1 MHLSR
6 EIILDASFAILEQ
19 YGLADMT
26 MRRLANQMGVAPGA
40 MYWHF
45 KNKQELIDATARVIL
60 TPILE
65 EEYET
70 LEDAATDLRERLLEF
85 RDGAELVGASL
96 IDEDLRG
103 ELLDTLTSTLDT
115 PIKSI
120 PPIKPITPVT
130 FIAPQQ
136 GPASFSGKPRH
147 TPYAKHGGKPCRQV
161 CWQTS
166 RKALLAVLLQQFTGG
181 ACLSPD

>member
-115 PIKSI
+115 PNAEVAAATMMHYVMGVTALEQHEAQVAKLTGATPPSGDADHNFAIGVGLIIKGI
-120 PPIKPITPVT
+120 
-130 FIAPQQ
+130 
-136 GPASFSGKPRH
+136 
-147 TPYAKHGGKPCRQV
+147 YA
-161 CWQTS
+161 
-166 RKALLAVLLQQFTGG
+166 
-181 ACLSPD
+181 

>member
-19 YGLADMT
+19 FGLADMT

-65 EEYET
+65 TEFEDIQ
-70 LEDAATDLRERLLEF
+70 DAAHALRERLLEF

-96 IDEDLRG
+96 SDEQLRS
-103 ELLDTLTSTLDT
+103 ELLDTLMDSLDVDDPEIPAATVMHYVMGATALEQHEAQVAKLTGAT
-115 PIKSI
+115 P
-120 PPIKPITPVT
+120 P
-130 FIAPQQ
+130 
-136 GPASFSGKPRH
+136 SGDADHNFATGVGLIVKGI
-147 TPYAKHGGKPCRQV
+147 YA
-161 CWQTS
+161 
-166 RKALLAVLLQQFTGG
+166 
-181 ACLSPD
+181 